1 MINFQFYPKNKQITH
16 DLKSVVDVFKAN
28 VTKFES
34 PKFTLESNE
43 VLNHVA
49 NDLKNI
55 GYRVETSKKS
65 SDKILVPIL
74 YGLNGQMEQRFD
86 ADAYNEEK
94 GIVVEVEAGRAVTNY
109 QFLKDLFE
117 ACVMSDVNYLVIAV
131 RNKYRNSLDFKKS
144 YNFFQYVVY
153 FKQITTSFEGGIDH
167 RVLNFKL
174 RYCI

>member
-1 MINFQFYPKNKQITH
+1 MMNFQFYPKNKQITH
-16 DLKSVVDVFKAN
+16 DLRSVVDVFKAKI
-28 VTKFES
+28 TKFES

-65 SDKILVPIL
+65 SDKILVPVL

-131 RNKYRNSLDFKKS
+131 RNEYRNSRDFEKVIT
-144 YNFFQYVVY
+144 FFNTLY
-153 FKQITTSFEGGIDH
+153 TSNRLQLPLKG
-167 RVLNFKL
+167 VLIIG
-174 RYCI
+174 Y

>member
-16 DLKSVVDVFKAN
+16 DLRSVVDVFKAN

-34 PKFTLESNE
+34 SKFTLGSND

-49 NDLKNI
+49 NDLKKI
-55 GYRVETSKKS
+55 GYCVEASKKS
-65 SDKILVPIL
+65 SDKILVPVL

-131 RNKYRNSLDFKKS
+131 RNEYRKSRDFEKVIT
-144 YNFFQYVVY
+144 FFNTLY
-153 FKQITTSFEGGIDH
+153 TSNRLQLPLKGI
-167 RVLNFKL
+167 LIIG
-174 RYCI
+174 Y

>member
-65 SDKILVPIL
+65 SDKILVPVL

-131 RNKYRNSLDFKKS
+131 RNEYRNSLDFKKVIT
-144 YNFFQYVVY
+144 FFNTLYASNRLQLPL
-153 FKQITTSFEGGIDH
+153 KG
-167 RVLNFKL
+167 VLIIG
-174 RYCI
+174 Y

>member
-16 DLKSVVDVFKAN
+16 DLRSVVDVFNAN

-49 NDLKNI
+49 NDLNNI

-65 SDKILVPIL
+65 SDKILVPVL

-131 RNKYRNSLDFKKS
+131 RNEYRNSRDFEKVIT
-144 YNFFQYVVY
+144 FFNTLY
-153 FKQITTSFEGGIDH
+153 TSNRLQLPLKG
-167 RVLNFKL
+167 VLIIG
-174 RYCI
+174 Y

>member
-16 DLKSVVDVFKAN
+16 DLRSVVDVFKAN

-65 SDKILVPIL
+65 SDKILVPVL

-131 RNKYRNSLDFKKS
+131 RNEYRNSRDFEKVIT
-144 YNFFQYVVY
+144 FFNTLY
-153 FKQITTSFEGGIDH
+153 TSNRLQLPLKG
-167 RVLNFKL
+167 VLIIG
-174 RYCI
+174 Y

>member
-131 RNKYRNSLDFKKS
+131 RNKYGNSLDFKKVIT
-144 YNFFQYVVY
+144 FFNTLY
-153 FKQITTSFEGGIDH
+153 TSNRLQLPLKG
-167 RVLNFKL
+167 VLIIG
-174 RYCI
+174 Y

>member
-16 DLKSVVDVFKAN
+16 DLRSVVDVFKAKI
-28 VTKFES
+28 TKFES

-65 SDKILVPIL
+65 SDKILVPVL

-131 RNKYRNSLDFKKS
+131 RNEYRNSRDFEKVIT
-144 YNFFQYVVY
+144 FFNTLY
-153 FKQITTSFEGGIDH
+153 TSNRLQLPLKG
-167 RVLNFKL
+167 VLIIG
-174 RYCI
+174 Y

>member
-65 SDKILVPIL
+65 SDKILVPVL

-131 RNKYRNSLDFKKS
+131 RNKYRNSLDFKK
-144 YNFFQYVVY
+144 V
-153 FKQITTSFEGGIDH
+153 ITFLNTLYTSNRLQLPLKG
-167 RVLNFKL
+167 VLIIG
-174 RYCI
+174 Y

>member
-65 SDKILVPIL
+65 SDKILVPVL

-131 RNKYRNSLDFKKS
+131 RNEYRNSLDFKK
-144 YNFFQYVVY
+144 V
-153 FKQITTSFEGGIDH
+153 ITFLNTLYTSNRLQLPLKG
-167 RVLNFKL
+167 VLIIG
-174 RYCI
+174 Y

>member
-49 NDLKNI
+49 NDLKHI

-65 SDKILVPIL
+65 SDKILVPVL

-131 RNKYRNSLDFKKS
+131 RNKYRNSLDFKKVIT
-144 YNFFQYVVY
+144 FFNTLYASNRLQLPL
-153 FKQITTSFEGGIDH
+153 KG
-167 RVLNFKL
+167 VLIIG
-174 RYCI
+174 Y

>member
-1 MINFQFYPKNKQITH
+1 MINFQFYPKNEQITH
-16 DLKSVVDVFKAN
+16 DLRSVVDVFKAN

-49 NDLKNI
+49 NDLNNI

-65 SDKILVPIL
+65 SDKILVPVL

-131 RNKYRNSLDFKKS
+131 RNEYRNSRDFEKVIT
-144 YNFFQYVVY
+144 FFNTLY
-153 FKQITTSFEGGIDH
+153 TSNRLQLPLKG
-167 RVLNFKL
+167 VLIIG
-174 RYCI
+174 Y

>member
-65 SDKILVPIL
+65 SDKILVLVL

-131 RNKYRNSLDFKKS
+131 RNEYRNSLDFKK
-144 YNFFQYVVY
+144 V
-153 FKQITTSFEGGIDH
+153 ITFLNTLYTSNRLQLPLKG
-167 RVLNFKL
+167 VLIIG
-174 RYCI
+174 Y

>member
-65 SDKILVPIL
+65 SDKILVPVL

-131 RNKYRNSLDFKKS
+131 RNEYRNSLDFKKVIT
-144 YNFFQYVVY
+144 FFNTLYASNRLQLPL
-153 FKQITTSFEGGIDH
+153 KGI
-167 RVLNFKL
+167 LIIG
-174 RYCI
+174 Y

>member
-34 PKFTLESNE
+34 PKFTLESKE

-65 SDKILVPIL
+65 SDKILVPVL

-131 RNKYRNSLDFKKS
+131 RNKYRNSLDFKKVIT
-144 YNFFQYVVY
+144 FFNTLYASNRLQLPL
-153 FKQITTSFEGGIDH
+153 KG
-167 RVLNFKL
+167 VLIIG
-174 RYCI
+174 Y

>member
-65 SDKILVPIL
+65 SDKILVPVL

-131 RNKYRNSLDFKKS
+131 RNKYRNSLDFKKVIT
-144 YNFFQYVVY
+144 FFNTLY
-153 FKQITTSFEGGIDH
+153 TSNRLQLPLKG
-167 RVLNFKL
+167 VLIIG
-174 RYCI
+174 Y

>member
-28 VTKFES
+28 VSKFES

-65 SDKILVPIL
+65 SDKILVPVL

-94 GIVVEVEAGRAVTNY
+94 GIVLEVEAGRAVTNY

-131 RNKYRNSLDFKKS
+131 RNEYRRSCDFEKVIT
-144 YNFFQYVVY
+144 FFNTLY
-153 FKQITTSFEGGIDH
+153 TSNRLQLPLKG
-167 RVLNFKL
+167 VLIIG
-174 RYCI
+174 Y